1 MKESNYNYNKIN
13 LNKIAIKSYFN
24 PYENRKY
31 IYEENRNKSGIY
43 CWNNLING
51 KLYIGSS
58 VNITRRLYCYLSFA
72 WLKKDSLKYNNL
84 INKAI
89 LKYDYFNFEFNILRY
104 CNSNELIKWEQYYI
118 DLLKPK
124 YNILKLKSYKPNL
137 EALTKLR
144 LAKKLSG
151 HTVIVINKNNNFIK
165 KYNSINSAAIELN
178 VTRQGINYCMK
189 NKILLKN
196 TYLIIKLIKIIF

>member
-1 MKESNYNYNKIN
+1 MKESNYNKIN

-43 CWNNLING
+43 CWNNLVNG

-104 CNSNELIKWEQYYI
+104 CNSNELIKW
-118 DLLKPK
+118 
-124 YNILKLKSYKPNL
+124 
-137 EALTKLR
+137 
-144 LAKKLSG
+144 
-151 HTVIVINKNNNFIK
+151 
-165 KYNSINSAAIELN
+165 
-178 VTRQGINYCMK
+178 
-189 NKILLKN
+189 
-196 TYLIIKLIKIIF
+196 